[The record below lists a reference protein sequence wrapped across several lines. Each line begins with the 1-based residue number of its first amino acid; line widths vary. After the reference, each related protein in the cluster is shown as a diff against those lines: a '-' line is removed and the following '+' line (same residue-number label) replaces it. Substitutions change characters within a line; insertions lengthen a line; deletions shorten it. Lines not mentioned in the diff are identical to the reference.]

1 MQITNEENERNK
13 NVEVVDLDGDHA
25 QDDEV
30 QIIEMLTDEKQD
42 ENKNNSSSTKAEDTF
57 LMVKESEIGAY
68 GKYKQKKSKLYGEQR
83 VIRMENERNG
93 LVVIVNNSEQFKAK
107 QNVIKRPKV
116 HKSPFDWYF
125 TINIDLWQNKHPNDN
140 KLAML
145 IKMKKYW
152 KDEET
157 ERQKKV
163 YIKMS
168 SDDQERYEKEMK
180 IWKTVEWM
188 NEVPYDQEI
197 DKDKE
202 QKKQNNNQT
211 VVA

>member
-1 MQITNEENERNK
+1 MGTNK
-13 NVEVVDLDGDHA
+13 NVINLDSDNDE
-25 QDDEV
+25 DDDI
-30 QIIEMLTDEKQD
+30 QMIERIDDDAKNQNV
-42 ENKNNSSSTKAEDTF
+42 ENTKSESANDRF
-57 LMVKESEIGAY
+57 LIVKESELGAY
-68 GKYKQKKSKLYGEQR
+68 SKYKKKNNKLYDEQK
-83 VIRMENERNG
+83 VIRMENETNG

-116 HKSPFDWYF
+116 YKSPFDWYF

-140 KLAML
+140 KLVLL

-188 NEVPYDQEI
+188 NEVPYEQEI

-202 QKKQNNNQT
+202 QKEQNNNQN
-211 VVA
+211 VVD